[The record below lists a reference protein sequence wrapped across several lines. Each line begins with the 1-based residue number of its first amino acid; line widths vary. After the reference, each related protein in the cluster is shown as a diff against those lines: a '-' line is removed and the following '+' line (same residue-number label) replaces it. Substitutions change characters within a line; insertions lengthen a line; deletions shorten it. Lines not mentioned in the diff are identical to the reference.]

1 MTELLLLIAGAAVG
15 LGVLYLVW
23 RILRALPGHL
33 IDDAMFDDDDDGEW

>member
-1 MTELLLLIAGAAVG
+1 MELLLLMTGAAIG
-15 LGVLYLVW
+15 LVVLYLVW